1 MSYFSAG
8 PQSHRA
14 PTGGDVLLCAE
25 AMLTLVCT
33 RVAILILPS
42 RRLMT
47 LLGSQV
53 DPTGLADGGG
63 PYDVAVRVARIVEA
77 VSRRLPLRRRCL
89 TQAIAAKLML
99 QRRGVSSTLRLGLGR
114 IPDATDSSGTDPF
127 KGIVAHAWLSV
138 GGSIILGGDEGDY
151 RIVASFT

>member
-1 MSYFSAG
+1 
-8 PQSHRA
+8 
-14 PTGGDVLLCAE
+14 
-25 AMLTLVCT
+25 
-33 RVAILILPS
+33 
-42 RRLMT
+42 MT

-53 DPTGLADGGG
+53 DPTGLADGDG

-114 IPDATDSSGTDPF
+114 IPIVTSSSGTDSSGTDPF

-138 GGSIILGGDEGDY
+138 GGSIILGGDEADY
-151 RIVASFT
+151 RIVASFI